1 MIFMEHLQKAY
12 RVKGKPRPVLED
24 VTLDVPEGEFMILLG
39 KSGSGKTTL
48 LSVMGLLEPY
58 DGGVY
63 RLDGIDTAGLSAT
76 MRTDLRR
83 EKIGF
88 VFQSYQLI
96 PTLTAFE
103 NVEVPLGFDGVPKEE
118 RKARV
123 EEALV
128 AVGLEDRI
136 HQRVTELS
144 GGEQQRVAIARAI
157 IRQPKVILAD
167 EPTGNLDRVN
177 ADEIMKLLQSLHRT
191 VVMVTH
197 DESLTAY
204 ADIVIRMDNG
214 MILESYSG

>member
-1 MIFMEHLQKAY
+1 MIFMEHLKKAY
-12 RVKGKPRPVLED
+12 RVKGKSRPVLDD
-24 VTLDVPEGEFMILLG
+24 VTLNVPEGEFMILLG

-58 DGGVY
+58 DSGVY
-63 RLDGIDTAGLSAT
+63 ILDGTDTAGLSAKD
-76 MRTDLRR
+76 RTDLRR
-83 EKIGF
+83 VKIGF

-177 ADEIMKLLQSLHRT
+177 AEEIMKLLQSLHKT

-197 DESLTAY
+197 DESLLTY
-204 ADIVIRMDNG
+204 ATMTMR
-214 MILESYSG
+214 LPERKCR

>member
-12 RVKGKPRPVLED
+12 RVKGKPRPVLD
-24 VTLDVPEGEFMILLG
+24 DITLDVHDGEFMILLG

-63 RLDGIDTAGLSAT
+63 RLDGADTAGLTAAA
-76 MRTDLRR
+76 RTDLRR

-118 RKARV
+118 RRARV
-123 EEALV
+123 EEALT
-128 AVGLEDRI
+128 AVGLEERV

-177 ADEIMKLLQSLHRT
+177 AGEIMKLLQSLRKT

-197 DESLTAY
+197 DEELTAY
-204 ADIVIRMDNG
+204 ADKVFYLR
-214 MILESYSG
+214 SGALRGSPS

>member
-1 MIFMEHLQKAY
+1 MITMEHLQKAY

-58 DGGVY
+58 DGGSY
-63 RLDGIDTAGLSAT
+63 KLAGIDTAGLTAKE
-76 MRTDLRR
+76 RTDLRR

-88 VFQSYQLI
+88 VFQSYQSI
-96 PTLTAFE
+96 PTLSAFE

-118 RKARV
+118 RRVRV
-123 EEALV
+123 EEALI
-128 AVGLEDRI
+128 AVGLEERI

-177 ADEIMKLLQSLHRT
+177 AEEIMKLLKSLHKT
-191 VVMVTH
+191 IVMVTH
-197 DESLTAY
+197 DESLLTY
-204 ADIVIRMDNG
+204 ATMTMRLPYIN
-214 MILESYSG
+214 

>member
-1 MIFMEHLQKAY
+1 MIFMEHLIKAY

-63 RLDGIDTAGLSAT
+63 RLDGTDTAGLSAKE
-76 MRTDLRR
+76 RTDLRR

-118 RKARV
+118 RRTRV
-123 EEALV
+123 EEALI
-128 AVGLEDRI
+128 AVGLEERI

-144 GGEQQRVAIARAI
+144 GGEQQRVAVARAI

-177 ADEIMKLLQSLHRT
+177 ADEIMKLLQSLRKT

-197 DESLTAY
+197 DEELTEY
-204 ADIVIRMDNG
+204 ANKVFHLRAG
-214 MILESYSG
+214 VLE

>member
-12 RVKGKPRPVLED
+12 RVKGKPRPVLDD
-24 VTLDVPEGEFMILLG
+24 VTLDVHDGEFMILLG

-48 LSVMGLLEPY
+48 LSIMGLLEPY
-58 DGGVY
+58 DSGVY
-63 RLDGIDTAGLSAT
+63 KLDGIDTAGLTSKE
-76 MRTDLRR
+76 RTDLRR

-103 NVEVPLGFDGVPKEE
+103 NVEVPLGFDGVTKEE
-118 RKARV
+118 RKVRV
-123 EEALV
+123 EEALT
-128 AVGLEDRI
+128 AVGLEERI

-177 ADEIMKLLQSLHRT
+177 ADEIMKRLQSLHKT

-197 DESLTAY
+197 DEGLTEY
-204 ADIVIRMDNG
+204 ATMVKRIRDKVLIN
-214 MILESYSG
+214 

>member
-12 RVKGKPRPVLED
+12 QVKGKPRPVLDD

-48 LSVMGLLEPY
+48 LSIMGLLEPY

-63 RLDGIDTAGLSAT
+63 RLDGTDTVGLSAKE
-76 MRTDLRR
+76 RTDLRR

-103 NVEVPLGFDGVPKEE
+103 NVEVPLGFDGVPKKE

-123 EEALV
+123 EEALIS
-128 AVGLEDRI
+128 VGLEDRI
-136 HQRVTELS
+136 YQRVTELS

-167 EPTGNLDRVN
+167 EPTGNLDHIN
-177 ADEIMKLLQSLHRT
+177 ADEIMKLLRSLHKT

-197 DESLTAY
+197 DEELTAY
-204 ADIVIRMDNG
+204 TDKVYHLRAG
-214 MILESYSG
+214 LLE

>member
-12 RVKGKPRPVLED
+12 RVKGKPRPVLD
-24 VTLDVPEGEFMILLG
+24 DITLDVHDGEFMILLG

-63 RLDGIDTAGLSAT
+63 RLDGIDTAGLTAKE
-76 MRTDLRR
+76 RTDLRR

-103 NVEVPLGFDGVPKEE
+103 NVEVPLGFDGVLREE
-118 RKARV
+118 RRTRV
-123 EEALV
+123 EEALI

-177 ADEIMKLLQSLHRT
+177 ADEIMKLLQSLHKT

-197 DESLTAY
+197 DEELTAF
-204 ADIVIRMDNG
+204 ADKVFHLRSG
-214 MILESYSG
+214 ALRESPS

>member
-1 MIFMEHLQKAY
+1 MIFMEHLKKAY

-24 VTLDVPEGEFMILLG
+24 VTLNVPEGEFLILLG

-63 RLDGIDTAGLSAT
+63 RLDGTDTAGLSAKE
-76 MRTDLRR
+76 RTDLRR

-118 RKARV
+118 RRARV
-123 EEALV
+123 EEALT

-197 DESLTAY
+197 DKSLIAY

-214 MILESYSG
+214 TILE

>member
-63 RLDGIDTAGLSAT
+63 RLDGTDTAGLSAT
-76 MRTDLRR
+76 ARTDLRR

-128 AVGLEDRI
+128 TVGLEDRI

-197 DESLTAY
+197 DEGMTEY
-204 ADIVIRMDNG
+204 ATMVRRIQDRVLI
-214 MILESYSG
+214 S

>member
-12 RVKGKPRPVLED
+12 RVKGKPRPVLD
-24 VTLDVPEGEFMILLG
+24 DITLDIPEGEFVILLG

-63 RLDGIDTAGLSAT
+63 RLDGTGTAGLTAKE
-76 MRTDLRR
+76 RADLRR

-118 RKARV
+118 RKTRV
-123 EEALV
+123 EEALN
-128 AVGLEDRI
+128 AVGLGDRI

-144 GGEQQRVAIARAI
+144 GGEQQRVAVARAI
-157 IRQPKVILAD
+157 IRRPKVILAD
-167 EPTGNLDRVN
+167 EPTGNLDSVN
-177 ADEIMKLLQSLHRT
+177 AGEIMKLLVSLHTT

-197 DESLTAY
+197 DEDLVPF
-204 ADIVIRMDNG
+204 ADRAMRIRDRVCVP
-214 MILESYSG
+214 L

>member
-1 MIFMEHLQKAY
+1 MLF
-12 RVKGKPRPVLED
+12 R
-24 VTLDVPEGEFMILLG
+24 
-39 KSGSGKTTL
+39 S
-48 LSVMGLLEPY
+48 
-58 DGGVY
+58 
-63 RLDGIDTAGLSAT
+63 
-76 MRTDLRR
+76 

-118 RKARV
+118 RRARV
-123 EEALV
+123 EEALT

-157 IRQPKVILAD
+157 IRQPRVILTD
-167 EPTGNLDRVN
+167 EPTGNLDRVT
-177 ADEIMKLLQSLHRT
+177 AEEIMKLLQSLHRT

-197 DESLTAY
+197 DESLLTY
-204 ADIVIRMDNG
+204 ATMTMRLTDKRAAIR
-214 MILESYSG
+214 SPV

>member
-1 MIFMEHLQKAY
+1 MIFMEHLIKAY

-63 RLDGIDTAGLSAT
+63 RLDGTDTAGLSAKE
-76 MRTDLRR
+76 RTDLRR

-118 RKARV
+118 RRARV
-123 EEALV
+123 EEALI
-128 AVGLEDRI
+128 AVGLEERI

-177 ADEIMKLLQSLHRT
+177 ADEVMMLLQSLHKT

-204 ADIVIRMDNG
+204 ADKVFHLRAG
-214 MILESYSG
+214 VLE

>member
-1 MIFMEHLQKAY
+1 MIAMEHLQKAY
-12 RVKGKPRPVLED
+12 RVKGKRRPVLDD
-24 VTLDVPEGEFMILLG
+24 VTLDIPEGAFMILCG

-58 DGGVY
+58 DGGIY
-63 RLDGIDTAGLSAT
+63 TLDGIDTARLSAKE
-76 MRTDLRR
+76 RTDLRR

-118 RKARV
+118 RRARV
-123 EEALV
+123 EEALT

-157 IRQPKVILAD
+157 IRQPRVILAD
-167 EPTGNLDRVN
+167 EPTGNLDRVT
-177 ADEIMKLLQSLHRT
+177 AEEIMKLLQSLHRT

-197 DESLTAY
+197 DESLLTY
-204 ADIVIRMDNG
+204 ATMTMRLTDKRAAIR
-214 MILESYSG
+214 SPV